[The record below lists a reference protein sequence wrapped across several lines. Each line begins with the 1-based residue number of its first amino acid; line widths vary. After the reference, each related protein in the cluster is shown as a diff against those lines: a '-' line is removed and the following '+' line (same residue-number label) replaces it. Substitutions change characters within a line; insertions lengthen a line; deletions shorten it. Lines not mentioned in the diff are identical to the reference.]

1 MSYQHAQQE
10 LTEAMEQTGIIDMN
24 EFETLLTQSLNG
36 LFEMVDVYING
47 DDMDRDL
54 IDKLNGR

>member
-1 MSYQHAQQE
+1 
-10 LTEAMEQTGIIDMN
+10 MEQTGIINMN
-24 EFETLLTQSLNG
+24 EFEQLLTESLNG